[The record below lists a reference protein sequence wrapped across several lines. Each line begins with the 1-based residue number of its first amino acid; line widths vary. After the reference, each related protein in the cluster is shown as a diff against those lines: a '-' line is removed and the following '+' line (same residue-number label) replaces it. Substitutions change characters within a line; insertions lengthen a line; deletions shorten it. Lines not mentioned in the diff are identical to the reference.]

1 MLNAIFGW
9 ILDAISIFIGL
20 IGIPSDLL
28 SGLLNNA
35 FLAFQLIEHFG
46 RRQAVGPYHPAI
58 EVMHPT
64 PTAPYNIE
72 TIFGFINAL
81 WDSRGYISGQFTF
94 RDGDV
99 YKYGK
104 DIFRGGL
111 VSVVFDNRSKLFTDY
126 VELVMYRYTPD
137 ARDVFIQVGDGKAQ
151 ESPLA
156 KHQRFITGLI
166 ESINVVT
173 LAPQS

>member
-1 MLNAIFGW
+1 
-9 ILDAISIFIGL
+9 
-20 IGIPSDLL
+20 
-28 SGLLNNA
+28 
-35 FLAFQLIEHFG
+35 
-46 RRQAVGPYHPAI
+46 
-58 EVMHPT
+58 MHPT